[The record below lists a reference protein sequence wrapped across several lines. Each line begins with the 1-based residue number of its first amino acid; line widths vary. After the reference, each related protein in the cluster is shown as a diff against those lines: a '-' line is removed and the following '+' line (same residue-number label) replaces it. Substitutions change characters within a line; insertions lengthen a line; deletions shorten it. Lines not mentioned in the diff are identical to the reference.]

1 MPEEAVTV
9 ERLHRL
15 ETVRERA
22 WMLLAAVE
30 RGESEHFNLSPESVS
45 TVALA
50 LASAIRETTPDLRPP
65 LATLWPRLQRD
76 HPAAV
81 EQLAASVAGLD
92 GQGRAMAGADMALL
106 ALLIA
111 PDGSDPGLGA
121 LARFF
126 AAGGTTTRPADGP
139 ALHAPG
145 LRRIL
150 AGDATVAVPDE
161 LQPALQEPGVR
172 QRLETLAAGLEQ
184 DPDSFGADGRFG
196 AVLDRLAGQARSRGL
211 SAQELLD
218 RLAPLLDPV
227 AGSTVRIGGS
237 LAGDIWR
244 HPLAWADDRSRE
256 LVPFHCLLQ
265 ALVLNLLEPLAEAD
279 IKLDGLEELTVPAT
293 RGLAADILRL
303 GLVHPRHAAVARL
316 RHPPGSDI
324 VVELRALSIALADR
338 LVDRLRQE
346 LNLTVRDLPAVRI
359 VGPLAQLAA
368 NWRDTPGH
376 GIAITGGCF

>member
-30 RGESEHFNLSPESVS
+30 RGQSEHFNLSPESVA
-45 TVALA
+45 TVGLA
-50 LASAIRETTPDLRPP
+50 LASSIRDTTTDLRPP

-81 EQLAASVAGLD
+81 TELAASVAGLD
-92 GQGRAMAGADMALL
+92 GPGRAKAGADMALL
-106 ALLIA
+106 ALVIA
-111 PDGSDPGLGA
+111 PGGA
-121 LARFF
+121 DSGTGELALFF
-126 AAGGTTTRPADGP
+126 AAGGTTTRPSEGP
-139 ALHAPG
+139 ALNAPG
-145 LRRIL
+145 LRRLL
-150 AGDATVAVPDE
+150 AGDAAMALPDG
-161 LQPALQEPGVR
+161 LRAALRDASLR
-172 QRLETLAAGLEQ
+172 QRLESLATGLEQ
-184 DPDSFGADGRFG
+184 DPETFGSDGRFG
-196 AVLDRLAGQARSRGL
+196 NVLDRLAEAGRGGGLAAQA
-211 SAQELLD
+211 LLD

-227 AGSTVRIGGS
+227 AGSTVRIGGTI
-237 LAGDIWR
+237 AGDIWR

-265 ALVLNLLEPLAEAD
+265 ALVLDLMEPLAEAD
-279 IKLDGLEELTVPAT
+279 MPLTDLEELTVPAT
-293 RGLAADILRL
+293 RALAADILRL
-303 GLVHPRHAAVARL
+303 GLVSPRHAAVARL

-368 NWRDTPGH
+368 NWRDPPGP

>member
-81 EQLAASVAGLD
+81 ERLAASVAGLD
-92 GQGRAMAGADMALL
+92 GQGRARAGADMALL
-106 ALLIA
+106 ALVIA
-111 PDGSDPGLGA
+111 PDGVEPGLGA
-121 LARFF
+121 LAQFF

-139 ALHAPG
+139 ALNAPG
-145 LRRIL
+145 LRRLL
-150 AGDATVAVPDE
+150 AGDTAVALPDE
-161 LQPALQEPGVR
+161 LRPVLQDPATR
-172 QRLETLAAGLEQ
+172 QRLETLATGLEQ
-184 DPDSFGADGRFG
+184 DAETFGADGRFG
-196 AVLDRLAGQARSRGL
+196 TLLDRIAGPARSDGLTAQGMLDRLG
-211 SAQELLD
+211 
-218 RLAPLLDPV
+218 PLLDPV

-237 LAGDIWR
+237 IAGDIWR

-265 ALVLNLLEPLAEAD
+265 SLVLDLVEPLAEAG

-293 RGLAADILRL
+293 RRLAADILRL
-303 GLVHPRHAAVARL
+303 GLVNPRHAAVARL

-368 NWRDTPGH
+368 NWRETPGH
-376 GIAITGGCF
+376 AIAITGGCF

>member
-1 MPEEAVTV
+1 MPEEALTV

-30 RGESEHFNLSPESVS
+30 RGQSEHFNLSPESVA

-50 LASAIRETTPDLRPP
+50 LASSIRETSADLRPP

-76 HPAAV
+76 HPEAVAA
-81 EQLAASVAGLD
+81 LAACVAGLD
-92 GQGRAMAGADMALL
+92 GKGRARAGADMALL
-106 ALLIA
+106 ALVVA
-111 PDGSDPGLGA
+111 PGGDDPATGA

-126 AAGGTTTRPADGP
+126 AAGGTTSRPADGP
-139 ALHAPG
+139 ALNAPG
-145 LRRIL
+145 LRRVL
-150 AGDATVAVPDE
+150 AGDSAVAVPDAI
-161 LQPALQEPGVR
+161 QPALRDAGLR
-172 QRLETLAAGLEQ
+172 QRLETLASGLER
-184 DPDSFGADGRFG
+184 DPESYGPDGRF
-196 AVLDRLAGQARSRGL
+196 ATLLDRLTPPRPGAALEAQAL
-211 SAQELLD
+211 VD

-265 ALVLNLLEPLAEAD
+265 ALVLDLIEPLAEAD
-279 IKLDGLEELTVPAT
+279 MPLDKLEELTVPAT

-303 GLVHPRHAAVARL
+303 GLVLPRHAAVARL

-368 NWRDTPGH
+368 KWRDPPGP

>member
-1 MPEEAVTV
+1 LPEEAVTV

-45 TVALA
+45 MVALA

-76 HPAAV
+76 HPAGV
-81 EQLAASVAGLD
+81 ERLAASVAGLD
-92 GQGRAMAGADMALL
+92 GQGRARAGADMALL
-106 ALLIA
+106 ALLMA
-111 PDGSDPGLGA
+111 PDGSDHDLGA
-121 LARFF
+121 LAQLY

-139 ALHAPG
+139 ALNAPG

-150 AGDATVAVPDE
+150 AGDTAVTVPDE
-161 LQPALQEPGVR
+161 VQKALRDPGPR
-172 QRLETLAAGLEQ
+172 QRLEALAAGLEQ
-184 DPDSFGADGRFG
+184 DPETFGADGRFG
-196 AVLDRLAGQARSRGL
+196 TLLDRFVGPAQADGL
-211 SAQELLD
+211 SAQALLD

-237 LAGDIWR
+237 IAGDIWR

-265 ALVLNLLEPLAEAD
+265 ALVLDLVEPLAEAG
-279 IKLDGLEELTVPAT
+279 ITLGGIEELTVPAT
-293 RGLAADILRL
+293 RGLAADMLRL
-303 GLVHPRHAAVARL
+303 GLVNPRHAAVARL

-368 NWRDTPGH
+368 NWRDSPVH
-376 GIAITGGCF
+376 AIAITGGCF